1 MRDSGILITIDPAL
15 LLEITDNARAESE
28 EKSVKSIQWV
38 INIEEVQLSWSF
50 ISHLL
55 GKS

>member
-1 MRDSGILITIDPAL
+1 MIQAL
-15 LLEITDNARAESE
+15 LLDITDNSRAERE